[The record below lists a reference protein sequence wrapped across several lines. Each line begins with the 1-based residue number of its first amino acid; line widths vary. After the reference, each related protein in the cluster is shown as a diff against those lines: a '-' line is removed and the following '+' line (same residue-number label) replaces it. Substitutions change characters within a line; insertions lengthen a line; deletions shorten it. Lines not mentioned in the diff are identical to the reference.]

1 MSSKK
6 GDRWERHYRNALDAD
21 DAEDDLDDYERVGID
36 DVEFVRHFTSV
47 RMPASGGG
55 SKQDLD
61 PTGRGCRF
69 TIYLNSDFAEAL
81 KSLSVP
87 KRQENTKESL
97 SKMMEG
103 MMSNLKFSDDSYLL
117 TNITVAGQSTGLDF
131 YRERNEYEYHTHNVD
146 TASEAMEI
154 IAIFAKWVEYAHLVL
169 KDDFSKEKQNE

>member
-1 MSSKK
+1 MIIGDHNIKTTDKNMYRVK
-6 GDRWERHYRNALDAD
+6 G
-21 DAEDDLDDYERVGID
+21 
-36 DVEFVRHFTSV
+36 
-47 RMPASGGG
+47 
-55 SKQDLD
+55 LD